1 MLAMQ
6 QLVSRRNNWCWEA
19 DVSVRHTG
27 APVFEIEGDP
37 GSIRGR
43 IAVMRDRASDCESIA
58 WSLQE
63 ISVSGWS
70 GRAAD
75 RFHEHFKLQPEK
87 WWCASA
93 TFGRAADAW
102 ENYASA
108 LEQAQ
113 ARAAEAKISYE
124 AGVASVE
131 AALAEQQWAAAH
143 PKQDMFGVPVFDMSY
158 HPERDTRPGEAMK
171 AQAVV
176 DFEAAVSDTDAAGE
190 TLAQTLYEQA
200 NRSPDPSW
208 APVHFA
214 KRTVA
219 GIFDGVW
226 GLLSLQYGMAL
237 EGMWD
242 YGRYMLGWITWD
254 ELQAKQKQNKI
265 SPEDLFALRDAIMAD
280 PAGFAKK
287 MGLALIN
294 AEGWKDDPGAALGEL
309 VPAAVL
315 AALTAGG
322 GNAARAAAVLESLPL
337 IGEGM
342 MLRDMGMGLG
352 TLALKGAGRLG
363 IGADGAVGRLS
374 SHLDDYLRTHGM
386 EDLADEWKEKRLRVL
401 PRSADDLME
410 RIPLTDK
417 QTGGGEPPTEGLVDG
432 VKGGDLAKQREVVLG
447 VKPDGS
453 SYTYDEWKAE
463 NGEFAVNKHGEKEW
477 VDHWPPNDGYEGE
490 PIVYSSVAEYVEDF
504 GKDVDRIGHP
514 DGSYLGAIE
523 DGVPASFEERSLRP
537 TSVNDYYY
545 QYEFTEVPLPEGWT
559 IKSGKAAAWNQQP
572 GGATQLQVMKN
583 DGKPASVQELLTNG
597 ILKGKDKPVGIHG

>member
-1 MLAMQ
+1 MG
-6 QLVSRRNNWCWEA
+6 VT
-19 DVSVRHTG
+19 HTG
-27 APVFEIEGDP
+27 APTFEIKGDP
-37 GSIRGR
+37 AAIRER
-43 IAVMRDRASDCESIA
+43 IAVMRDRASDFERIA

-70 GRAAD
+70 GRAAE
-75 RFHEHFKLQPEK
+75 RFHEHFKLQPEN

-102 ENYASA
+102 EVYASA

-113 ARAAEAKISYE
+113 TRAAAAKVAYE
-124 AGVASVE
+124 EGVAAVE
-131 AALAEQQWAAAH
+131 AALAEQKWAADH
-143 PKQDMFGVPVFDMSY
+143 PQTGIFGLPEVDLSY
-158 HPERDTRPGEAMK
+158 HPERDTGPGEAKK
-171 AQAVV
+171 AQAVA

-208 APVHFA
+208 APVHFM
-214 KRTVA
+214 KRVGA

-226 GLLSLQYGMAL
+226 GLLSMSYGLAL
-237 EGMWD
+237 EEMRD

-254 ELQAKQKQNKI
+254 ELWAKYSQKMI
-265 SPEDLFALRDAIMAD
+265 SFEDLVALRDAIWAD
-280 PAGFAKK
+280 PKGFAKK
-287 MGLALIN
+287 MWDALIN
-294 AEGWKDDPGAALGEL
+294 AEGWEDDPGAALGEL

-322 GNAARAAAVLESLPL
+322 GNAARAAAVLESLPI

-352 TLALKGAGRLG
+352 AVALKGAGRLG
-363 IGADGAVGRLS
+363 IGADGVVGRLS

-386 EDLADEWKEKRLRVL
+386 EDLANEWTDKRLRVL

-410 RIPLTDK
+410 RIPLLPK
-417 QTGGGEPPTEGLVDG
+417 QAGGTAPPTEGLVDG
-432 VKGGDLAKQREVVLG
+432 VKGGDLANQRELVLG

-453 SYTYDEWKAE
+453 SYTYEEWKAE
-463 NGEFAVNKHGEKEW
+463 NGHFEVNEEGEEEW
-477 VDHWPPNDGYEGE
+477 VDHWPPNDGYDGE
-490 PIVYSSVAEYVEDF
+490 PKVYSSVAEYVNDF
-504 GKDVDRIGHP
+504 GADVDRIGHP
-514 DGSYLGAIE
+514 GGSYLGVIE

-545 QYEFTEVPLPEGWT
+545 QYEFTEDPLPEGWT

-572 GGATQLQVMKN
+572 GGATQLQVMKSN
-583 DGKPASVQELLTNG
+583 GEPASVQDLLANG
-597 ILKGKDKPVGIHG
+597 ILKGKDEPVGIHG

>member
-1 MLAMQ
+1 M
-6 QLVSRRNNWCWEA
+6 
-19 DVSVRHTG
+19 SVRHTG

-43 IAVMRDRASDCESIA
+43 VAVMRDRASDCESIA

-102 ENYASA
+102 EVYAST

-113 ARAAEAKISYE
+113 ARAAQAKISYE
-124 AGVASVE
+124 AGVASVD

-143 PKQDMFGVPVFDMSY
+143 PKQDMFGMPVFDMSY
-158 HPERDTRPGEAMK
+158 HPERDTRPGEAIK
-171 AQAVV
+171 TQAIT
-176 DFEAAVSDTDAAGE
+176 DFEAAVSDADVAGE
-190 TLAQTLYEQA
+190 ELAQILYEQA

-214 KRTVA
+214 KRTIA

-254 ELQAKQKQNKI
+254 ELQAKHKQKTI
-265 SPEDLFALRDAIMAD
+265 SLEDLFALRDAIMAD

-287 MGLALIN
+287 MWDALIN

-322 GNAARAAAVLESLPL
+322 GNAARAAAVLESLPV

-342 MLRDMGMGLG
+342 MLRDMGVNLG
-352 TLALKGAGRLG
+352 TLALKGAAYMEF
-363 IGADGAVGRLS
+363 GAGGVTGRLS

-386 EDLADEWKEKRLRVL
+386 EDLADYWKAKRAFHLRSV
-401 PRSADDLME
+401 PDSAEDLAS
-410 RIPLTDK
+410 RVPLTNY
-417 QTGGGEPPTEGLVDG
+417 QTGGEAPPTEGLVDG
-432 VKGGDLAKQREVVLG
+432 YKGANLAKQRELILG
-447 VKPDGS
+447 ERPDGT
-453 SYTYDEWKAE
+453 SYTY
-463 NGEFAVNKHGEKEW
+463 KEW
-477 VDHWPPNDGYEGE
+477 QAQHGHEVLNNQTWLSKWVVDWPPNDGYAGE
-490 PIVYSSVAEYVEDF
+490 PTIYSSVEDYVRDF
-504 GKDVDRIGHP
+504 GGDVDRIGHP
-514 DGSYLGAIE
+514 AGSYLGAIE
-523 DGVPASFEERSLRP
+523 DGTPASFEERSLQP

-545 QYEFTEVPLPEGWT
+545 QYEFTGEQLPEGWT
-559 IKSGKAAAWNQQP
+559 IKSGKVAGWGQQP
-572 GGATQLQVMKN
+572 GGATQLQVLGE
-583 DGKPASVQELLTNG
+583 DGKPVSVNRLLQER
-597 ILKGKDKPVGIHG
+597 ILKGKKVSVGLPLI

>member
-1 MLAMQ
+1 M
-6 QLVSRRNNWCWEA
+6 
-19 DVSVRHTG
+19 SVRHTG

-43 IAVMRDRASDCESIA
+43 VAVMRDRASDCESIA

-102 ENYASA
+102 EVYAST

-113 ARAAEAKISYE
+113 ARAAQAKISYE
-124 AGVASVE
+124 AGVASVD

-143 PKQDMFGVPVFDMSY
+143 PKQDMFGMPVFDMSY

-171 AQAVV
+171 TQAIA

-190 TLAQTLYEQA
+190 ELAQILYEQA

-214 KRTVA
+214 KRAVA
-219 GIFDGVW
+219 GVFDGVW

-254 ELQAKQKQNKI
+254 ELQAKHKQNTI
-265 SPEDLFALRDAIMAD
+265 SAEDLCALRDAIMAD

-322 GNAARAAAVLESLPL
+322 GNAARAAAVLESLPV

-352 TLALKGAGRLG
+352 ALALKGAGRLG
-363 IGADGAVGRLS
+363 LGADGVVGRLS
-374 SHLDDYLRTHGM
+374 SRLDDYLRSHGM
-386 EDLADEWKEKRLRVL
+386 EDLANEWEEKRLRVL

-417 QTGGGEPPTEGLVDG
+417 QVGGGEPPTEGLVDG

-453 SYTYDEWKAE
+453 SYTYEEWNAE
-463 NGEFAVNKHGEKEW
+463 NGHFKVNEEGEKEW
-477 VDHWPPNDGYEGE
+477 VDHWPPNDGYDGE
-490 PIVYSSVAEYVEDF
+490 PKVYSSVAEYVEDF

-514 DGSYLGAIE
+514 GGSYLGAIE

-545 QYEFTEVPLPEGWT
+545 QYEFTEAPLPEGWT

-583 DGKPASVQELLTNG
+583 DGKPASVQELLANG

>member
-1 MLAMQ
+1 M
-6 QLVSRRNNWCWEA
+6 
-19 DVSVRHTG
+19 SVRHTG

-102 ENYASA
+102 ENYAST

-131 AALAEQQWAAAH
+131 AALAEQQWASAH
-143 PKQDMFGVPVFDMSY
+143 PKVGIFGMPVYDLSY
-158 HPERDTRPGEAMK
+158 HPERDTRPGEAIK
-171 AQAVV
+171 TQAIA

-190 TLAQTLYEQA
+190 ELANTLYEQA

-214 KRTVA
+214 KRTIA

-226 GLLSLQYGMAL
+226 SLLSMQYGMAL

-254 ELQAKQKQNKI
+254 ELQAKHKQNTI
-265 SPEDLFALRDAIMAD
+265 SAEDLFALRDAIMAD

-287 MGLALIN
+287 MWDALIN
-294 AEGWKDDPGAALGEL
+294 VDGWKDDPGAALGEL

-322 GNAARAAAVLESLPL
+322 GNAARAAAVLESLPI

-363 IGADGAVGRLS
+363 LGADGVVGRLS
-374 SHLDDYLRTHGM
+374 SRLDDYLRTHGM
-386 EDLADEWKEKRLRVL
+386 EDLANEWKEKRIRVL

-417 QTGGGEPPTEGLVDG
+417 QAGGGEPPTEGLVDG

-490 PIVYSSVAEYVEDF
+490 PTVYSSVAEYVEDF

-514 DGSYLGAIE
+514 SGSYLGAIK

-545 QYEFTEVPLPEGWT
+545 QYEFTEAPLPEGWT

-572 GGATQLQVMKN
+572 GGAAQLQVMKS
-583 DGKPASVQELLTNG
+583 DGGPASVQELLANG

>member
-1 MLAMQ
+1 M
-6 QLVSRRNNWCWEA
+6 
-19 DVSVRHTG
+19 SVTHKG
-27 APVFEIEGDP
+27 APTFEIKGDP
-37 GSIRGR
+37 AAIRGR
-43 IAVMRDRASDCESIA
+43 IAVMRDRASDFERIA

-70 GRAAD
+70 GRAAE

-102 ENYASA
+102 EVYASA

-113 ARAAEAKISYE
+113 TRAAEAKVAYE
-124 AGVASVE
+124 EGVAAVE
-131 AALAEQQWAAAH
+131 AALAEQKWAAEH
-143 PKQDMFGVPVFDMSY
+143 PKIGIFGLPEVDLSY

-171 AQAVV
+171 AQAVA

-190 TLAQTLYEQA
+190 TLSQILYEQA

-208 APVHFA
+208 APVHFM
-214 KRTVA
+214 KRMGA

-226 GLLSLQYGMAL
+226 GLLSMQYGLAL
-237 EGMWD
+237 EGMRD

-280 PAGFAKK
+280 PTGFAKK
-287 MGLALIN
+287 MWDALIN
-294 AEGWKDDPGAALGEL
+294 AEGWEDDPGAALGEL

-322 GNAARAAAVLESLPL
+322 GNAARASAILESLPL
-337 IGEGM
+337 IGEGV

-363 IGADGAVGRLS
+363 LGAEGVAGRLS

-410 RIPLTDK
+410 RIPLNPR
-417 QTGGGEPPTEGLVDG
+417 QEESGPPPAEGLVKDIRG
-432 VKGGDLAKQREVVLG
+432 ADLVHEHKLILG
-447 VKPDGS
+447 ENPDGS
-453 SYTYDEWKAE
+453 SRTYDEWNQLNAHLE
-463 NGEFAVNKHGEKEW
+463 SRNGGDEYVPN
-477 VDHWPPNDGYEGE
+477 WPEDDGYAKE
-490 PIVYSSVAEYVEDF
+490 PASKRYTSLSEYVKEH
-504 GKDVDRIGHP
+504 GADVERIGHP
-514 DGSYLGAIE
+514 DGKFMGAIE
-523 DGVPASFEERSLRP
+523 NGNVASFEEGSLP
-537 TSVNDYYY
+537 PDSVNEYYY
-545 QYEFTEVPLPEGWT
+545 QYEFAVEELPENWT
-559 IKSGKAAAWNQQP
+559 IRAGKAAPWAGQP
-572 GGATQLQVMKN
+572 GGATQLQVFDEN
-583 DGKPASVQELLTNG
+583 NRAVPVSELLG
-597 ILKGKDKPVGIHG
+597 EVS

>member
-1 MLAMQ
+1 M
-6 QLVSRRNNWCWEA
+6 
-19 DVSVRHTG
+19 SVTHQG
-27 APVFEIEGDP
+27 APTFEIKGDP
-37 GSIRGR
+37 AAIRGR
-43 IAVMRDRASDCESIA
+43 IAVMRDRASDFERIA

-70 GRAAD
+70 GRAAE

-102 ENYASA
+102 EVYASA

-113 ARAAEAKISYE
+113 TRAAEAKVAYE
-124 AGVASVE
+124 EGIAAVE
-131 AALAEQQWAAAH
+131 AALAERKWAAEH
-143 PKQDMFGVPVFDMSY
+143 PQTDIFGLPVVDFSY
-158 HPERDTRPGEAMK
+158 HPEWDTRPGEAKK
-171 AQAVV
+171 AQAVA

-190 TLAQTLYEQA
+190 TLAQTLHEQA

-208 APVHFA
+208 APVHFM
-214 KRTVA
+214 KRAVA
-219 GIFDGVW
+219 GIFDAVW
-226 GLLSLQYGMAL
+226 GLLSMQYGMAL

-254 ELQAKQKQNKI
+254 ELKAKEATL
-265 SPEDLFALRDAIMAD
+265 PHEDMLALRDAILAD

-287 MGLALIN
+287 MALVLLN
-294 AEGWKDDPGAALGEL
+294 VEGWKDDPGAALGEL

-322 GNAARAAAVLESLPL
+322 GNAARATAVLESLPI

-352 TLALKGAGRLG
+352 AVALKGAGRLG
-363 IGADGAVGRLS
+363 IGADGVVGRLS

-386 EDLADEWKEKRLRVL
+386 EDLANEWTDKRLRVL

-410 RIPLTDK
+410 RIPLLPK
-417 QTGGGEPPTEGLVDG
+417 QAGGTAPPTEGLVDG
-432 VKGGDLAKQREVVLG
+432 VKGGDLANQRELVLG

-453 SYTYDEWKAE
+453 SYTYEEWKAE
-463 NGEFAVNKHGEKEW
+463 NGHFEVNEEGEEEW
-477 VDHWPPNDGYEGE
+477 VDHWPPNDGYDGE
-490 PIVYSSVAEYVEDF
+490 PKVYSSVAEYVNDF
-504 GKDVDRIGHP
+504 GTDVDRIGHP
-514 DGSYLGAIE
+514 GGSYLGVIE

-545 QYEFTEVPLPEGWT
+545 QYEFTEDPLPEGWT
-559 IKSGKAAAWNQQP
+559 IKSGKAAAWDQQP
-572 GGATQLQVMKN
+572 GGATQLQVMKSN
-583 DGKPASVQELLTNG
+583 GEPASVQDLLANG
-597 ILKGKDKPVGIHG
+597 ILKGKDEPVGIHG

>member
-1 MLAMQ
+1 M
-6 QLVSRRNNWCWEA
+6 
-19 DVSVRHTG
+19 SVRHTG

-43 IAVMRDRASDCESIA
+43 VAVMRDRASDCESIA

-102 ENYASA
+102 EVYAST

-113 ARAAEAKISYE
+113 ARAAQAKISYE
-124 AGVASVE
+124 AGVASVD

-143 PKQDMFGVPVFDMSY
+143 PKQDMFGMPVFDMSY

-171 AQAVV
+171 TQAIA

-190 TLAQTLYEQA
+190 ELAQILYEQA

-214 KRTVA
+214 KRAVA
-219 GIFDGVW
+219 GVFDGVW

-254 ELQAKQKQNKI
+254 ELQAKHKQNTI
-265 SPEDLFALRDAIMAD
+265 SAEDLCALRDAIMAD

-386 EDLADEWKEKRLRVL
+386 EDLADEWKEKRLRVV
-401 PRSADDLME
+401 PRSAEDLAS
-410 RIPLTDK
+410 RVPLNSYQLDGK
-417 QTGGGEPPTEGLVDG
+417 PAPHEGLVDDVMG
-432 VKGGDLAKQREVVLG
+432 ADMARRRELVLG
-447 VKPDGS
+447 VNPDGS
-453 SYTYDEWKAE
+453 SRTYAEWEEAHSYIKVMPDGTE
-463 NGEFAVNKHGEKEW
+463 ERII
-477 VDHWPPNDGYEGE
+477 DWPPNGGYDGE
-490 PIVYSSVAEYVEDF
+490 PTMYSSVEEYIRDY
-504 GKDVDRIGHP
+504 GRDVDRIGHP
-514 DGSYLGAIE
+514 DGNYLGAIE
-523 DGVPASFEERSLRP
+523 DGHPASFEERSLRP
-537 TSVNDYYY
+537 DSVNDHYY
-545 QYEFTEVPLPEGWT
+545 QYEFTENPLPEGWT
-559 IKSGKAAAWNQQP
+559 IKSGKVAPWGQQP
-572 GGATQLQVMKN
+572 GGATQLQVIKD
-583 DGKPASVQELLTNG
+583 DGSFASVNDLIKHK
-597 ILKGKDKPVGIHG
+597 ILKGKEHPVGLS

>member
-1 MLAMQ
+1 M
-6 QLVSRRNNWCWEA
+6 
-19 DVSVRHTG
+19 SVRHTG

-43 IAVMRDRASDCESIA
+43 VAVMRDRASDCESIA

-75 RFHEHFKLQPEK
+75 RFHEHFKLQPDK

-102 ENYASA
+102 ENYAST
-108 LEQAQ
+108 LEHAQ
-113 ARAAEAKISYE
+113 ARAAQAKISYE
-124 AGVASVE
+124 AGVASVD

-143 PKQDMFGVPVFDMSY
+143 PKQDMFGMPVFDLSY

-171 AQAVV
+171 TQAIA

-190 TLAQTLYEQA
+190 ELAQMLYEQA

-214 KRTVA
+214 KRTIA

-226 GLLSLQYGMAL
+226 GLLSMQYGMAL

-254 ELQAKQKQNKI
+254 ELQAKHKQNTI
-265 SPEDLFALRDAIMAD
+265 SAEDLCALRDAIMAD

-322 GNAARAAAVLESLPL
+322 GNAARAAAVLESLPV
-337 IGEGM
+337 IGEGT

-352 TLALKGAGRLG
+352 ALALKSAGRLG
-363 IGADGAVGRLS
+363 IGADGVVGRLS

-386 EDLADEWKEKRLRVL
+386 EDLANEWEEKRLRVL

-417 QTGGGEPPTEGLVDG
+417 QVGGGEPPTEGLVDG

-453 SYTYDEWKAE
+453 SYTYEEWNAE
-463 NGEFAVNKHGEKEW
+463 NGHFKVNEEGEKEW
-477 VDHWPPNDGYEGE
+477 VDHWPPNDGYDGE
-490 PIVYSSVAEYVEDF
+490 PKVYSSVAEYVEDF

-514 DGSYLGAIE
+514 GGSYLGAIE

-545 QYEFTEVPLPEGWT
+545 QYEFTEAPLPEGWT

-583 DGKPASVQELLTNG
+583 DGKPASVQELLANG

>member
-1 MLAMQ
+1 MRR
-6 QLVSRRNNWCWEA
+6 LVSRRNNWCWEA

-102 ENYASA
+102 ENYAST

-143 PKQDMFGVPVFDMSY
+143 PKQDMFGMPVFDMSY

-171 AQAVV
+171 AQAVA

-226 GLLSLQYGMAL
+226 GLLSMQYGLAL
-237 EGMWD
+237 EGMRD

-294 AEGWKDDPGAALGEL
+294 VEGWKDDPGAALGEL

-322 GNAARAAAVLESLPL
+322 GNAARAAAVLESLPI

-386 EDLADEWKEKRLRVL
+386 EDLANEWKEKRLRVL
-401 PRSADDLME
+401 PRSADDLMA

-417 QTGGGEPPTEGLVDG
+417 QAGGGEPPTEGLVDG

-490 PIVYSSVAEYVEDF
+490 PKVYSSVAEYVEDF

-514 DGSYLGAIE
+514 SGSYLGAIE

-545 QYEFTEVPLPEGWT
+545 QYEFTEAPLPEGWT
-559 IKSGKAAAWNQQP
+559 IRSGKAAAWNQQP
-572 GGATQLQVMKN
+572 GGAAQLQVMKS
-583 DGKPASVQELLTNG
+583 DGGPASVQELLANG

>member
-1 MLAMQ
+1 M
-6 QLVSRRNNWCWEA
+6 
-19 DVSVRHTG
+19 
-27 APVFEIEGDP
+27 FEIEGDP

-537 TSVNDYYY
+537 ISVNDYYY

-583 DGKPASVQELLTNG
+583 DGKPALHN
-597 ILKGKDKPVGIHG
+597 

>member
-1 MLAMQ
+1 M
-6 QLVSRRNNWCWEA
+6 
-19 DVSVRHTG
+19 SVRHTG

-75 RFHEHFKLQPEK
+75 RFHEQFKLQPEK

-171 AQAVV
+171 AQAVA

-342 MLRDMGMGLG
+342 MLRDTGMGLG

-386 EDLADEWKEKRLRVL
+386 EDLADEWKEKRLRVV
-401 PRSADDLME
+401 PRSAEDLAS
-410 RIPLTDK
+410 RVPLNSYQLDGK
-417 QTGGGEPPTEGLVDG
+417 PAPHEGLVDDVMG
-432 VKGGDLAKQREVVLG
+432 ADMARRRELVLG
-447 VKPDGS
+447 VNPDGS
-453 SYTYDEWKAE
+453 SRTYAEWEEAHSYIKVMPD
-463 NGEFAVNKHGEKEW
+463 GTEKRII
-477 VDHWPPNDGYEGE
+477 DWPPNGGYDGE
-490 PIVYSSVAEYVEDF
+490 PTMYSSVEEYIRDY
-504 GKDVDRIGHP
+504 GRDVDRIGHP
-514 DGSYLGAIE
+514 DGNYLGAIE
-523 DGVPASFEERSLRP
+523 DGHPASFEERSLRP
-537 TSVNDYYY
+537 DSVNDHYY
-545 QYEFTEVPLPEGWT
+545 QYEFTENPLPEGWT
-559 IKSGKAAAWNQQP
+559 IKSGKVAPWGQQP
-572 GGATQLQVMKN
+572 GGATQLQVIKD
-583 DGKPASVQELLTNG
+583 DGSFASVNDLIKHK
-597 ILKGKDKPVGIHG
+597 ILKGKEHPVGLS

>member
-1 MLAMQ
+1 M
-6 QLVSRRNNWCWEA
+6 
-19 DVSVRHTG
+19 SVRHTG

-102 ENYASA
+102 ENYAST

-131 AALAEQQWAAAH
+131 AALAEQQWASAH
-143 PKQDMFGVPVFDMSY
+143 PKVGIFGMPVYDLSY
-158 HPERDTRPGEAMK
+158 HPERDTRPGEAIK
-171 AQAVV
+171 TQAIA

-190 TLAQTLYEQA
+190 ELANTLYEQA

-214 KRTVA
+214 KRTIA

-226 GLLSLQYGMAL
+226 SLLSMQYGMAL

-254 ELQAKQKQNKI
+254 ELQAKHKQNTI
-265 SPEDLFALRDAIMAD
+265 SAEDLFALRDAIMAD

-287 MGLALIN
+287 MWDALIN
-294 AEGWKDDPGAALGEL
+294 VDGWKDDPGAALGEL

-322 GNAARAAAVLESLPL
+322 GNAARAAAVLESLPI

-363 IGADGAVGRLS
+363 LGADGVVGRLS
-374 SHLDDYLRTHGM
+374 SRLDDYLRTHGM
-386 EDLADEWKEKRLRVL
+386 EDLANEWKEKRIRVL

-417 QTGGGEPPTEGLVDG
+417 QVGGGEPPTEGLVDG

-453 SYTYDEWKAE
+453 SYTYDEWNAE
-463 NGEFAVNKHGEKEW
+463 NGHFEVNEKGEKEW
-477 VDHWPPNDGYEGE
+477 VDHWPPNDGYDGE
-490 PIVYSSVAEYVEDF
+490 PKVYSSVAEYVEDF

-514 DGSYLGAIE
+514 GGSYLGAIE

-545 QYEFTEVPLPEGWT
+545 QYEFTEAPLPEGWT

-572 GGATQLQVMKN
+572 GGAAQLQVMKS
-583 DGKPASVQELLTNG
+583 DGEPASVQELLAKGN
-597 ILKGKDKPVGIHG
+597 LKGKAKPVGIHG

>member
-1 MLAMQ
+1 M
-6 QLVSRRNNWCWEA
+6 
-19 DVSVRHTG
+19 SVRHTG

-43 IAVMRDRASDCESIA
+43 VAVMRDRASDCESIA

-102 ENYASA
+102 ENYAST

-113 ARAAEAKISYE
+113 ARAAQAKISYE
-124 AGVASVE
+124 AGVASVD

-143 PKQDMFGVPVFDMSY
+143 PKVDIFGMPVFDMSY

-171 AQAVV
+171 TQAIA

-190 TLAQTLYEQA
+190 ELAQMLYEQA

-214 KRTVA
+214 KRTIA

-226 GLLSLQYGMAL
+226 GLLSMQYGMAL

-254 ELQAKQKQNKI
+254 ELQAKHKQKTI
-265 SPEDLFALRDAIMAD
+265 SAEDLFALRDAIMAD

-287 MGLALIN
+287 MWDALIN

-322 GNAARAAAVLESLPL
+322 GNAARAAAALESLPL

-386 EDLADEWKEKRLRVL
+386 EDLADEWKEKRLRVV
-401 PRSADDLME
+401 PRSAEDLAS
-410 RIPLTDK
+410 RVPLNSYQLDGK
-417 QTGGGEPPTEGLVDG
+417 PAPHEGLVDDVMG
-432 VKGGDLAKQREVVLG
+432 ADMARRRELVLG
-447 VKPDGS
+447 VNPDGS
-453 SYTYDEWKAE
+453 SRTYAEWEEAHSYIKVMPDGTE
-463 NGEFAVNKHGEKEW
+463 ERII
-477 VDHWPPNDGYEGE
+477 DWPPNGGYDGE
-490 PIVYSSVAEYVEDF
+490 PTMYSSVEEYIRDY
-504 GKDVDRIGHP
+504 GRDVDRIGHP
-514 DGSYLGAIE
+514 DGNYLGAIE
-523 DGVPASFEERSLRP
+523 DGHPASFEERSLRP
-537 TSVNDYYY
+537 DSVNDHYY
-545 QYEFTEVPLPEGWT
+545 QYEFTENPLPEGWT
-559 IKSGKAAAWNQQP
+559 IKSGKVAPWGQQP
-572 GGATQLQVMKN
+572 GGATQLQVIKD
-583 DGKPASVQELLTNG
+583 DGSFASVNDLIKHK
-597 ILKGKDKPVGIHG
+597 ILKGKEHPVGLS

>member
-1 MLAMQ
+1 M
-6 QLVSRRNNWCWEA
+6 
-19 DVSVRHTG
+19 SVRHTG

-102 ENYASA
+102 ENYAST

-131 AALAEQQWAAAH
+131 AALAEQQWASAH
-143 PKQDMFGVPVFDMSY
+143 PKVGIFGMPVYDLSY
-158 HPERDTRPGEAMK
+158 HPERDTRPGEAIK
-171 AQAVV
+171 TQAIA

-190 TLAQTLYEQA
+190 ELANTLYEQA

-214 KRTVA
+214 KRTIA

-226 GLLSLQYGMAL
+226 SLLSMQYGMAL

-254 ELQAKQKQNKI
+254 ELQAKHKQNTI
-265 SPEDLFALRDAIMAD
+265 SAEDLFALRDAIMAD

-287 MGLALIN
+287 MWDALIN
-294 AEGWKDDPGAALGEL
+294 VDGWKDDPGAALGEL

-322 GNAARAAAVLESLPL
+322 GNAARAAAVLESLPI

-363 IGADGAVGRLS
+363 LGADGVVGRLS
-374 SHLDDYLRTHGM
+374 SRLDDYLRTHGM
-386 EDLADEWKEKRLRVL
+386 EDLANEWKEKRIRVL

-417 QTGGGEPPTEGLVDG
+417 QAGGGEPPTEGLVDG

-490 PIVYSSVAEYVEDF
+490 PTVYSSVAEYVEDF

-514 DGSYLGAIE
+514 SGSYLGAIK

-545 QYEFTEVPLPEGWT
+545 QYEFTEAPLPEGWT

-572 GGATQLQVMKN
+572 GGAAQLQVMKS
-583 DGKPASVQELLTNG
+583 DGEPASVQELLANG